1 MMSKIELK
9 LFKVGG
15 CVRDG
20 ILGIKSK
27 DIDYSVVI
35 SGLEYIEDA
44 FQYLT
49 DWLFANDYEIFL
61 STPECLTIRARKG
74 KEVADFVL
82 ARKEV
87 GYIPGT
93 RQPIVEVG
101 TLYDDL
107 LRRDFTFNAL
117 AIGEDGELID
127 MFGGLEDLH
136 NRILRT
142 PLPAMQTF
150 TDDPLRVLRAIR
162 FRIKYGCVW
171 PVEMQEAIENPI
183 LPQLMSVVS
192 TDRIRDELSKA
203 MAIDSFATLKLL
215 ASLPDALVKVWLG
228 NGLWLMPTTKDSK

>member
-1 MMSKIELK
+1 MKIELK

-15 CVRDG
+15 CVRDE
-20 ILGIKSK
+20 ILGVRSN
-27 DIDYSVVI
+27 DIDYSVVVT
-35 SGLEYIEDA
+35 GLTDINDA
-44 FQYLT
+44 FQYLN

-61 STPECLTIRARKG
+61 STPECLTVRARKG
-74 KEVADFVL
+74 REAADFVL
-82 ARKEV
+82 ARREV

-107 LRRDFTFNAL
+107 VRRDFTFNTL
-117 AIGEDGELID
+117 AVDENGEKVD
-127 MFGGLEDLH
+127 MFGGIEDLH

-150 TDDPLRVLRAIR
+150 MDDPLRVLRAVR

-171 PVEMQEAIENPI
+171 TVDIQKAIENPC
-183 LPQLMSVVS
+183 LPEMMSVVS

-203 MAIDSFATLKLL
+203 MAVNSFATLKLL
-215 ASLPDALVKVWLG
+215 SSLPDALVKVWLG
-228 NGLWLMPTTKDSK
+228 NGLWLMPTTKKS